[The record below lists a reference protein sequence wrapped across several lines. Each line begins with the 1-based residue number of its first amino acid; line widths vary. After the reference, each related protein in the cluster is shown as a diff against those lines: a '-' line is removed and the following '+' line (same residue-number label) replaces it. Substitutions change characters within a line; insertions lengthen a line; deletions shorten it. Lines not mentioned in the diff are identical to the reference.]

1 MKKTLGVTF
10 TKGISLQ
17 KWYDTGLL
25 GREKLIY
32 EEHLRKGR
40 FEKIYWFTYGC
51 EDKKL
56 RDRLVCEGK
65 LDERIEIVPCPW
77 YGEFFGLRLIYSAR
91 MHNVHKDICK
101 EIDVIKTNQMEGAW
115 AAGEIAK
122 RYQIPLLLRTGY
134 TYSSLIKNSNVHTIY
149 SRLKRSIQYK
159 FYMQVEKSLYQQCDL
174 AEVSSIHDQ
183 RYICRTC
190 NLSGDK
196 VRLLVNYIDCSL
208 FYPTDNERISDRLL
222 FVGRLHEVKNLHT
235 VIMAV
240 RNCNVGLDIY
250 GAGDLKEGLEQYARQ
265 VGADVQFMGT
275 CPNEELPR
283 IYRKY
288 RYFILASLYEGM
300 PKTLLEA
307 MACGCVCLG
316 TNVDGIEE
324 VLEDH
329 VTGFVASNVSEAV
342 VTETLREMIAY
353 ENWRLISENAALFI
367 QKEFS
372 LEGVADK
379 EWENI
384 SQILEDKC

>member
-17 KWYDTGLL
+17 KWYDNGLL
-25 GREKLIY
+25 GRERLIY
-32 EEHLRKGR
+32 EEHLRQGR

-65 LDERIEIVPCPW
+65 LDERIEVVPCPW
-77 YGEFFGLRLIYSAR
+77 YGEFFGLRLIYSVR
-91 MHNVHKDICK
+91 MHKVHKDICK
-101 EIDVIKTNQMEGAW
+101 EIDVIKTNQMGGAW
-115 AAGEIAK
+115 AAGKIAK
-122 RYQIPLLLRTGY
+122 EHQIPFLLRTGY
-134 TYSSLIKNSNVHTIY
+134 TYSSFIKMSKVNNTY

-159 FYMQVEKSLYQQCDL
+159 FYKRVEKSLYQQCDL

-183 RYICRTC
+183 KYICQTYMVPE
-190 NLSGDK
+190 NK
-196 VRLLVNYIDCSL
+196 VRLLTNYIDHSL
-208 FYPTDNERISDRLL
+208 FYPTENDRILNRLL
-222 FVGRLHEVKNLHT
+222 FVGRLHEQKNLHT
-235 VIMAV
+235 VIMAA
-240 RNCNVGLDIY
+240 RNCNMGLDIY
-250 GAGDLKEGLEQYARQ
+250 GAGDLKEKLEQFSRRI
-265 VGADVQFMGT
+265 GADVRFMGM
-275 CPNEELPR
+275 CSNEELPG

-316 TNVDGIEE
+316 TNVEGIEE

-329 VTGFVASNVSEAV
+329 VTGFVASNVSEAA
-342 VTETLREMIAY
+342 VTDKLWEMIAY
-353 ENWRLISENAALFI
+353 EKWRQISENAALFI

-384 SQILEDKC
+384 SQILVGKC